1 MPVKILGKMAKLKY
15 SVKIT
20 ELKEVHEIPGAWTH
34 KDFLGIL
41 EHVEY
46 AGAGDI
52 PQEELKDMACLAL
65 SDFEIEE
72 AAVKVLEYRL
82 GDQLNKGQ
90 RQNLAT
96 ELQEDK
102 LWEEYSDLTLH
113 EELFNVGCILYWAFP
128 RNFPEPDIARLQIQ
142 ITAANAES
150 KVNLEQLTASFLT
163 RILNGGMD
171 ENNIMN
177 RLFDENLTGNSFPE
191 AEHILWK
198 YESTPYDSATQVCTV
213 TIYTSWNWVE
223 DLKGVSDYEAVA
235 YADGQLD

>member
-1 MPVKILGKMAKLKY
+1 MPIKILSKMTKLKC
-15 SVKIT
+15 SVKIK
-20 ELKEVHEIPGAWTH
+20 ELKEVQEIPGAWTH

-41 EHVEY
+41 EYVEY
-46 AGAGDI
+46 EGAADI
-52 PQEELKDMACLAL
+52 PPEELKDMACLAL

-72 AAVKVLEYRL
+72 AAVKVLEFRL
-82 GDQLNKGQ
+82 RDQLNKGQ

-128 RNFPEPDIARLQIQ
+128 RNFPEPEIARLQIQ
-142 ITAANAES
+142 ITSANAES
-150 KVNLEQLTASFLT
+150 KVNLEQPTASFLT
-163 RILNGGMD
+163 RILNDGMD

-177 RLFDENLTGNSFPE
+177 RLFDENLEGNMFPE
-191 AEHILWK
+191 ATHILWK
-198 YESTPYDSATQVCTV
+198 IESTGYDPVTNSITV

-223 DLKGVSDYEAVA
+223 DLKGVSHFESAA

>member
-1 MPVKILGKMAKLKY
+1 MPEYMLSKMAKLKY
-15 SVKIT
+15 VVKII

-46 AGAGDI
+46 EGAAGI
-52 PQEELKDMACLAL
+52 PEDELKDMACLAL

-82 GDQLNKGQ
+82 GDKLNKGQ

-102 LWEEYSDLTLH
+102 LWEEYSDLALH
-113 EELFNVGCILYWAFP
+113 EELFNVGCILYWAFQ
-128 RNFPEPDIARLQIQ
+128 RNFPEPDIARLQIH
-142 ITAANAES
+142 ISSGNTES
-150 KVNLEQLTASFLT
+150 KGNLEQPTAAFLT
-163 RILNGGMD
+163 RILNDGMD
-171 ENNIMN
+171 EHNIIN
-177 RLFDENLTGNSFPE
+177 RLFDDNLMGNSFPE
-191 AEHILWK
+191 AEHILWNF
-198 YESTPYDSATQVCTV
+198 EASPYDANTHASTF

-223 DLKGVSDYEAVA
+223 DLKGVSGYESVA